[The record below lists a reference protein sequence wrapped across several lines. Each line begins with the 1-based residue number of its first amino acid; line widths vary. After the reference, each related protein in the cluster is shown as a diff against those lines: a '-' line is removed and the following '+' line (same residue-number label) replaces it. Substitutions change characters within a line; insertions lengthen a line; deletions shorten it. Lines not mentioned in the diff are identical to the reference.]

1 MADVLAGIS
10 WQVLRPKQANLI
22 SVKVFCLFLYQ
33 PSSGYCYN
41 SDSIFLYDFISM
53 FSPKGTLLD
62 VGCGVG
68 IISLLLSRD
77 FAVKASMI
85 DKQEKMLLYAKHNS
99 LVNHMNVKVYRGD
112 FALFPFDEKFDF
124 IISNPP
130 FYDSRVT
137 QSNDMHLNTARYAH
151 HLPLH
156 DFVAKVKK
164 QLKPRGW
171 FIFCY
176 DAKQIDLLL
185 HHLKING
192 INPEKIRFVHS
203 KIDRESKLVMI
214 AARTNSKAM
223 TQVMAPLIVFDEKNN
238 YTAEAARAFE
248 RANTHSIKGSFE

>member
-1 MADVLAGIS
+1 M
-10 WQVLRPKQANLI
+10 
-22 SVKVFCLFLYQ
+22 
-33 PSSGYCYN
+33 
-41 SDSIFLYDFISM
+41 
-53 FSPKGTLLD
+53 D

-77 FAVKASMI
+77 FPIKTSIV
-85 DKQEKMLLYAKHNS
+85 DKQEKMLVYAEHNY
-99 LVNHMNVKVYRGD
+99 LVNSMNVKAYSGD
-112 FALFPFDEKFDF
+112 FALFSADEKFDF
-124 IISNPP
+124 IVSNPP

-137 QSNDMHLNTARYAH
+137 QSEDEHLNIARYAH
-151 HLPLH
+151 HLPL
-156 DFVAKVKK
+156 DTFVAKVKK

-214 AARTNSKAM
+214 AARMNSKSM
-223 TQVMAPLIVFDEKNN
+223 TQVMAPLVVFDEKDN
-238 YTAEAARAFE
+238 YTLEAAGAFKRAD
-248 RANTHSIKGSFE
+248 THSIKGDFEE